1 MNQEKWILEGL
12 SQEIFYKK
20 AGEALRQIK
29 KSYRKNYFYRN
40 INCDWSDPLKYLPPD
55 FPPEQWPVLVNQWSD
70 PHYVVSFALL
80 NNSSNILL
88 ITLFISMCII
98 MKKL

>member
-1 MNQEKWILEGL
+1 LEGL

-20 AGEALRQIK
+20 AGGALRQIR

-70 PHYVVSFALL
+70 RHYVVSFDLL
-80 NNSSNILL
+80 NNSSIF
-88 ITLFISMCII
+88 TYYFIYFNVHNNEKII
-98 MKKL
+98 KYC